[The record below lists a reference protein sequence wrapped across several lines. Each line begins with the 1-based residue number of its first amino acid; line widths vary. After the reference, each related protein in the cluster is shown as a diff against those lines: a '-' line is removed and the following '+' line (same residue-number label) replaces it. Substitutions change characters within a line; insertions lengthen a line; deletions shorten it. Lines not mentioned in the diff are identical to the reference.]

1 MHIRRPNFIYPCVI
15 CSIEE
20 GIPMAVLLSFASEG
34 NNDGDGMNLANY
46 ANQWIQMV
54 YLDFFISRKYKF
66 VNNFRNMYIR
76 MILFLG

>member
-1 MHIRRPNFIYPCVI
+1 MHIRKPNFIYSCVI

-46 ANQWIQMV
+46 ANQWIQLV
-54 YLDFFISRKYKF
+54 YPLIFYFRK
-66 VNNFRNMYIR
+66 I
-76 MILFLG
+76 